1 MLEGFLHDSLKAR
14 IIHRF
19 HGSPGADA
27 RDRKVL
33 IEDALREHKTA
44 HEIYAIDELADYKPI
59 EEVVSG
65 LDNVIKACN
74 LFLIRKLVLNQAL
87 HRNAFVCRQH
97 HVLSLESTRCPFCNA
112 ELLPVENVV
121 DEIVEI
127 ARLHGV
133 NITVVENRPDLL
145 EQYQGIAALLYAP
158 LSEP

>member
-1 MLEGFLHDSLKAR
+1 
-14 IIHRF
+14 
-19 HGSPGADA
+19 
-27 RDRKVL
+27 
-33 IEDALREHKTA
+33 
-44 HEIYAIDELADYKPI
+44 
-59 EEVVSG
+59 
-65 LDNVIKACN
+65 

-97 HVLSLESTRCPFCNA
+97 HFLSLESTRCPFCNA